1 MIITCNNIFKLPFL
15 EKIKVV
21 AGKKGLNNIIR
32 WVHVMEYPQY
42 TKWLKGGELLLITG
56 VAIKD
61 DINVLTQFVND
72 ISYRNVAGL
81 VINIGPYITET
92 PKEVIELADSLDF
105 PVFELPFDVKLIDVS
120 QSICNAIFMSK
131 MERESMDSFM
141 KDIIFRNVTITEE
154 ILNKAIYYGYD
165 PKKTY
170 FSFVIYIDNYNYFT
184 EYDIMSGKENVLQ
197 FKQNIEQII
206 LDIMVKW
213 NKKTIHINQSD
224 SIIIIVPINEKHNE
238 NHTPKDIAEDL
249 IKNIQFKIQNLNVSI
264 GIGSY
269 LKELKDLKKSIYNA
283 QKALKLLKISKEKNR
298 IINYSDIGIYRLL
311 FEVDKHE
318 EMKDLYQETL
328 GNLIEYDLKNSNNL
342 LNTLEFYIEQSGNLA
357 KTAELLFIHKNTLI
371 YRIRR
376 IEEIL
381 GCDLKNTND
390 LLNFSVALKIGKFLN
405 CI

>member
-1 MIITCNNIFKLPFL
+1 MIITCNNIFKLPSL

-32 WVHVMEYPQY
+32 WVHVMEYPEY

-61 DINVLTQFVND
+61 DINVLTQFIKD
-72 ISYRNVAGL
+72 ISSKNVSGL

-92 PKEVIELADSLDF
+92 PKEVIKLADLLDF
-105 PVFELPFDVKLIDVS
+105 PVFELPFDVKLIDIS

-141 KDIIFRNVTITEE
+141 KDIIFRNITMTEE

-170 FSFVIYIDNYNYFT
+170 CSLVINIDNYNYFT
-184 EYDIMSGKENVLQ
+184 EDDIISGKKNILQ
-197 FKQNIEQII
+197 SNQNIEQII
-206 LDIMVKW
+206 LDVMIKW
-213 NKKTIHINQSD
+213 NKKIIYLNQGD
-224 SIIIIVPINEKHNE
+224 SIIIIFPIGEKHNE
-238 NHTPKDIAEDL
+238 KHIPKDIAGDL
-249 IKNIQFKIQNLNVSI
+249 LKNIQCRTQDLNVSI

-269 LKELKDLKKSIYNA
+269 LKELKDLKKSVYNA
-283 QKALKLLKISKEKNR
+283 QNAVKLLKMGKEKNK
-298 IINYSDIGIYRLL
+298 IISYSDIGIYRLL
-311 FEVDKHE
+311 FQVDKHE
-318 EMKDLYQETL
+318 EMKEFYQETL
-328 GNLIEYDLKNSNNL
+328 GNLIDYDLENSNNL
-342 LNTLEFYIEQSGNLA
+342 LDTLKVYIEQSGNLP

-371 YRIRR
+371 YRIHR

-381 GCDLKNTND
+381 QCDFKNINHLVNIST
-390 LLNFSVALKIGKFLN
+390 ALKIGRFLG

>member
-1 MIITCNNIFKLPFL
+1 MIITCNNIFKLPSL

-21 AGKKGLNNIIR
+21 AGKNGLNNIIR

-61 DINVLTQFVND
+61 DINVLTQIIKD
-72 ISYRNVAGL
+72 ISSRNVAGL

-92 PKEVIELADSLDF
+92 PKEVIEMADLLDF

-141 KDIIFRNVTITEE
+141 KDIIFKNVTITEE
-154 ILNKAIYYGYD
+154 ISNKAIYYGYD

-170 FSFVIYIDNYNYFT
+170 CSLVINIDNYNYFT
-184 EYDIMSGKENVLQ
+184 EEDIMSGKKNVLQ
-197 FKQNIEQII
+197 SNQNIEQIM
-206 LDIMVKW
+206 LDVMIKW
-213 NKKTIHINQSD
+213 NKKIIYINQGD
-224 SIIIIVPINEKHNE
+224 SIIVIFPINEKNNE
-238 NHTPKDIAEDL
+238 KHTPKDIAKDL
-249 IKNIQFKIQNLNVSI
+249 VKNIQSRTQDLDISI
-264 GIGSY
+264 GIGSC
-269 LKELKDLKKSIYNA
+269 LEELKDLKKSIYNA
-283 QKALKLLKISKEKNR
+283 QKAVKLLKIDKEKSR
-298 IINYSDIGIYRLL
+298 IASYSDIGIYRLL
-311 FEVDKHE
+311 FEVDKQE
-318 EMKDLYQETL
+318 EMKNFYQETL
-328 GNLIEYDLKNSNNL
+328 GSLIEYDLENSNNL
-342 LNTLEFYIEQSGNLA
+342 LNTLEAYIEQNGNLPR
-357 KTAELLFIHKNTLI
+357 TAEILFIHKNTLI

-381 GCDLKNTND
+381 QCDLKNINHLVNIST
-390 LLNFSVALKIGKFLN
+390 ALKIGKFLN